1 VGEYLTAIVTYSDF
15 IEEQYVDPDSVTIT
29 FPEQK
34 RNLIYIYLESMEITY
49 ADNAAGGAFKNNVI
63 SELTELA
70 VANEDFSGEDDTL
83 NGGNT
88 LSGATWTIAGMFAQ
102 TAGLPLKIGISDNSM
117 DSQSNFFPSITT
129 LGDILEAEDYKNVLM
144 IGSEATFA
152 GRDHYFSSH
161 GNYEIMDYTYA
172 VDNSWIPENY
182 YEFWG
187 YEDEKLFENAKN
199 ELLELTSS
207 DQLFN
212 LTLLTADTHFE
223 DGYVCELCDTVY
235 GEKQYANVMHC
246 SSTQVTE
253 FVKWIQ
259 QQDFYANT
267 TIVISGDHLT
277 MDSDFCKDVEEDY
290 ERKV

>member
-1 VGEYLTAIVTYSDF
+1 MEQLVYQLEMSTEGAGNHIVLKGVLWTIVPSVVSETLLVFVITKVNRHIFSVVSILVLGISFVCFGIYSWNRLSVGEYLTAIVTYSDF

-172 VDNSWIPENY
+172 VDNSWILHRGCS
-182 YEFWG
+182 F
-187 YEDEKLFENAKN
+187 KN
-199 ELLELTSS
+199 
-207 DQLFN
+207 
-212 LTLLTADTHFE
+212 
-223 DGYVCELCDTVY
+223 
-235 GEKQYANVMHC
+235 
-246 SSTQVTE
+246 
-253 FVKWIQ
+253 
-259 QQDFYANT
+259 
-267 TIVISGDHLT
+267 
-277 MDSDFCKDVEEDY
+277 
-290 ERKV
+290 